1 MAAQAGGK
9 LSKQVK
15 ALLAKVGGAAL
26 VVGLVLGIAGTL
38 FFSNY
43 NPKDSIGE
51 QASVVFGRI
60 VSQNE
65 LVSVSQDYNITDK
78 QEDANSFF
86 GLFDIPFTGNSFWY
100 RYTGT
105 LKAGVNL
112 QTAEVST
119 SGNTVTITLD
129 PAYIISNTP
138 DMEKSG
144 VLEENNNVL
153 NPIHVEDVDEFQQWC
168 VEESEKQAIEGG
180 LLDEAQVEAEGRL
193 AQLFTAALG
202 DEVNVTFVWRE
213 ASAEGTEAQG

>member
-86 GLFDIPFTGNSFWY
+86 GLFDIPFTGDSFWY

-138 DMEKSG
+138 DMEKSR

-153 NPIHVEDVDEFQQWC
+153 NPIHVEDVDAFQQWC

-213 ASAEGTEAQG
+213 ASAEGAEAQG

>member
-153 NPIHVEDVDEFQQWC
+153 NPIHVEDVDAFQQWC